1 MATVIE
7 PVSANDRATMDGWLA
22 LEVRSHEHD
31 TPELPPPCP
40 LGHATRFSWPGFDKR
55 AWIVRAGP
63 DVIAAAQVT
72 LPQRDNLTGGFAQ
85 VLVAPEQRRRGLGT
99 RLLRHLVT
107 QARHAGRT
115 HLALGAGRPLDGPSP
130 DPGPGEAFLRAAG
143 ARLGMVEMRRRL
155 DLPADPQRLRD
166 LAAVSRR
173 AAQGYRLVQWAGPTP
188 AEHLDDLAVLIGRM
202 STDAPMGDLAMEP
215 QRWDADRVRERDVV
229 AVRNGVR
236 SVVTAAQAPD
246 GHLVAFTEASTCVVQ
261 DGFASQGDTLVAP
274 AHRGH
279 RLGLRVKLANLELL
293 LSEHPEVRAIDTF
306 NADDNRWMIAV
317 NEQMGF
323 RPLHGQGD
331 WELDLAAAQAGT
343 TAAISVAASGP

>member
-7 PVSANDRATMDGWLA
+7 PVSADDRATMDGWFA
-22 LEVRSHEHD
+22 LEMRSHEHD
-31 TPELPPPCP
+31 SPELPPPCP

-55 AWIVRAGP
+55 AWVVRRGS
-63 DVIAAAQVT
+63 DVVAAAQVT

-115 HLALGAGRPLDGPSP
+115 HLALGAGRPLDGIS
-130 DPGPGEAFLRAAG
+130 PGEAFLRAAG

-155 DLPADPQRLRD
+155 DLPADPQRLGD
-166 LAAVSRR
+166 LAAGSGR
-173 AAQGYRLVQWAGPTP
+173 AARGYRLVQWAGPTP
-188 AEHLDDLAVLIGRM
+188 AEHLDDIAVLIGRM
-202 STDAPMGDLAMEP
+202 STDAPMGDLTIEP
-215 QRWDADRVRERDVV
+215 QRWDAGRVRERDVV

-246 GHLVAFTEASTCVVQ
+246 DRLVAFTEASTCVVQ

-279 RLGLRVKLANLELL
+279 RLGLWVKLANLDLL
-293 LSEHPEVRAIDTF
+293 LREHPEVRAIDTF

-323 RPLHGQGD
+323 RPLHRQVD
-331 WELDLAAAQAGT
+331 WELDLAPAQAGT
-343 TAAISVAASGP
+343 TAAISAAASGP

>member
-1 MATVIE
+1 VDTVIE
-7 PVSANDRATMDGWLA
+7 PVSADDRATMDGWFA

-55 AWIVRAGP
+55 AWVVRRGS
-63 DVIAAAQVT
+63 DVVAAAQVT

-99 RLLRHLVT
+99 RLLRHVVT
-107 QARHAGRT
+107 QARRAGRT
-115 HLALGAGRPLDGPSP
+115 HLALGAGRPLDGS

-143 ARLGMVEMRRRL
+143 ARLGMVEIRRRL

-166 LAAVSRR
+166 LAAVSAR
-173 AAQGYRLVQWAGPTP
+173 AARGYRLVQWAGPTP
-188 AEHLDDLAVLIGRM
+188 AEHLADLAVLIARM
-202 STDAPMGDLAMEP
+202 STDAPMGDLTIEP
-215 QRWDADRVRERDVV
+215 QRWDTGRVRERDVV

-236 SVVTAAQAPD
+236 SVVTAAEAPD

-279 RLGLRVKLANLELL
+279 RLGLWVKLANLELL
-293 LSEHPEVRAIDTF
+293 LREHPEVRAIDTF

-331 WELDLAAAQAGT
+331 WELDLASAQAGT